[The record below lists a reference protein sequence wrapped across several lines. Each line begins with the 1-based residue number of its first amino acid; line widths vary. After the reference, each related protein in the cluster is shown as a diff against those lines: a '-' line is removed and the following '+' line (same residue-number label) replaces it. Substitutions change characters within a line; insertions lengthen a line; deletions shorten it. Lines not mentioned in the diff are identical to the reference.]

1 MIFWKMI
8 LLVPAMRNA
17 LAQLIQELHA
27 EVTNDDDI
35 VYLQSISRIPHSYYD
50 DVSLV
55 KLFCELA
62 AMKDKL
68 SIN

>member
-1 MIFWKMI
+1 MI

-35 VYLQSISRIPHSYYD
+35 GYLQSISRIPHSYYD

-62 AMKDKL
+62 SMKDKL